1 MRLQHVRSEQDDYSE
16 ANHRPRAVRRTETRW
31 QQFHAATTIQLK
43 CQANRNATT
52 NKTHSWHTTEKE
64 GAGKHGT
71 SLSLSL
77 LPKQVAR
84 ASLLLP
90 ATLLTCSPH
99 NMLALFN
106 NAGWQYNTQ
115 RVCCIYLN
123 FIFILYI
130 KLVSLFTVTVDRV
143 PRALLDVFRCSLRLL
158 SRHHLKIPFKELPN
172 CHPGGP
178 KY

>member
-90 ATLLTCSPH
+90 ATLLTCSTH

-158 SRHHLKIPFKELPN
+158 SRAPLENTI
-172 CHPGGP
+172 
-178 KY
+178 